1 MQEVITGIVA
11 ALKAGTALM
20 ARISDIYMGVGPG
33 TATYPFVTV
42 NFYSGAD
49 RALISGGWHDQTY
62 TVKCVDRNTSA
73 LPALQIQGLIDLA
86 LTAGTVISISGH
98 TTLWLRRVTPIEYQE
113 VDGEDIYWH
122 CGGNYRITLI

>member
-1 MQEVITGIVA
+1 MEEVITGIVA

-20 ARISDIYMGVGPG
+20 ARISDVYMGVGPG
-33 TATYPFVTV
+33 TASYPFVTV
-42 NFYSGAD
+42 SFYSGAD
-49 RALISGGWHDQTY
+49 RALISGGWHEQTY
-62 TVKCVDRNTSA
+62 TVKCVDKNTSV
-73 LPALQIQGLIDLA
+73 LPALQVQGLIDLT
-86 LTAGTVISISGH
+86 LTRTAATISAH